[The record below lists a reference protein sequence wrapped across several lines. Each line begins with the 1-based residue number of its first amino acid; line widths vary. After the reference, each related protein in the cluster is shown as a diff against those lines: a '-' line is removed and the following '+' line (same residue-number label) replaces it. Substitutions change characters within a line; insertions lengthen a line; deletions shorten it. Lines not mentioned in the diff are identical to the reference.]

1 MENSLRRALSLD
13 LSTVLNGEA
22 LREDSDAPQL
32 WSNKVPACGLAI
44 FGVRLVL
51 VTVSFRESPKLVRM
65 LNARLT

>member
-51 VTVSFRESPKLVRM
+51 VTVSSESLRSSC
-65 LNARLT
+65 AC